1 MYQEKVNM
9 EQGIRLIGEKFTDRS
24 FLKKSH
30 ASVTMVILSWL
41 LFLFRKGS
49 LVFLAKEQIPVQAAD
64 HNNAAEDIA
73 DGGGDQIVE
82 DKGSDI

>member
-30 ASVTMVILSWL
+30 GRVTMVIRSRL
-41 LFLFRKGS
+41 LFLFRKES

-64 HNNAAEDIA
+64 NDNAAEDIT
-73 DGGGDQIVE
+73 DGGRDQIVE

>member
-9 EQGIRLIGEKFTDRS
+9 ERGIRLIGEKFTDRS

-30 ASVTMVILSWL
+30 GRVTMVILSWL
-41 LFLFRKGS
+41 LFLFRKES

-64 HNNAAEDIA
+64 HNNAAEDIT
-73 DGGGDQIVE
+73 DGGRDQIVE
-82 DKGSDI
+82 DKGSNI